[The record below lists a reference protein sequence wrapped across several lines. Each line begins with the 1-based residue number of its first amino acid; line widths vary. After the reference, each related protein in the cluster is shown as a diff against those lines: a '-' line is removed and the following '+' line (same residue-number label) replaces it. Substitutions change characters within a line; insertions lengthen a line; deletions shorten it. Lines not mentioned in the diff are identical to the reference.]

1 MPHPSHR
8 PVRSFALGAFGAL
21 AALATA
27 GRAQEPVPGGAPGTS
42 KPATKPATP
51 EAPEED
57 CCHAPVAPL
66 AGALPMDR
74 KSVKL
79 REIADKLNRSHAPFF
94 GEQALRDGEAQV
106 AKIDASTA
114 PADEMQRRTRY
125 GELLTQYGWYA
136 EAIEQ
141 YTRVHE
147 LAEASDDARTV
158 RQMLK
163 ELGIASMRLGE
174 RANCVK
180 RHNADSCLFPLK
192 DGAIHVE
199 RTGSEQAIGY
209 FTELLQSTP
218 RDNGTAWL
226 LNVAAMTL
234 GTYPDAVP
242 KRWRI
247 PPERLVSEHEL
258 PRMPD
263 RARELGLS
271 GTNRAGGSVMDDL
284 DGDGRLDLVVS
295 SMDTRTRLRVW
306 LQREPG
312 KFEECG
318 EALGLG
324 GQLGG
329 LQLFHLDADND
340 GRLDLLVQRGGW
352 MGKSGEIPNSLLI
365 QQKDGTFVD
374 RTQEAGIEIAAPSQ
388 SAAFADI
395 DLDGDLDLFL
405 GYEGAGDRYP
415 SKLFR
420 NRGDGTFED
429 ATQKLGIRSCGFVK
443 GCVFGDYDRDGF
455 PDLYVSTMN
464 GPNRLYQNQRG
475 EKFVD
480 VAPALG
486 VTEPIDSFSSFF
498 FDYDQDGWLD
508 LYASGYPN
516 IDRVGAT
523 GAYWIAGEKR
533 CELNKLY
540 RNNRLGGFDD
550 VTEEVGLD
558 RVAFPMGSSFG
569 DVDGDGYPEIYLATG
584 APDYATLFPNAMYRN
599 DRGQRFQEVTSATG
613 TGHLQ
618 KGHGVS
624 FGDLDGDGDEDL
636 FVQTGGAYA
645 DDTFVN
651 ACYENPRSGRHW
663 LTVVTRGTTSNRS
676 GLGARLRLRIA
687 EPSGERDLYAV
698 VGLCSSFGGN
708 SFQEEF
714 GLGDATRIVELEVEW
729 PASRTTQRFTDV
741 PLDTRIVV
749 VEGEAKMAPLTRSA
763 LRE

>member
-1 MPHPSHR
+1 MFFSSGR
-8 PVRSFALGAFGAL
+8 PIRPLALGAVAFGAY
-21 AALATA
+21 ALPAT
-27 GRAQEPVPGGAPGTS
+27 AQEPAPQ
-42 KPATKPATP
+42 PAPQPAP
-51 EAPEED
+51 AAQHD
-57 CCHAPVAPL
+57 CCHEPVPAL
-66 AGALPMDR
+66 VGELPMDR

-79 REIADKLNRSHAPFF
+79 REIADRLNRSAAPFF
-94 GEQALRDGEAQV
+94 GEQALRDLEVQV
-106 AKIDASTA
+106 AKIDATTGA
-114 PADEMQRRTRY
+114 AEVVRRRSRY
-125 GELLTQYGWYA
+125 GQMLTQYGYYE

-141 YTRVHE
+141 FTLAKEV
-147 LAEASDDARTV
+147 AEASDDPRSV

-163 ELGIASMRLGE
+163 ELGIAAMRLGE

-199 RTGSEQAIGY
+199 RSGSELAIGY
-209 FTELLQSTP
+209 FTELLQTAP
-218 RDNGTAWL
+218 RDSGTAWL

-247 PPERLVSEHEL
+247 PPERLASEHEL

-263 RARELGLS
+263 RARELGFS
-271 GTNRAGGSVMDDL
+271 GANRAGGSVMDDI

-306 LQREPG
+306 LQREAG

-365 QQKDGTFVD
+365 QQPDGTFVD
-374 RTQEAGIEIAAPSQ
+374 RTLEAGIEIAAPSQ
-388 SAAFADI
+388 AAAFADV

-405 GYEGAGDRYP
+405 GFEGAGDKYP

-420 NRGDGTFED
+420 NKGDGTFED
-429 ATQKLGIRSCGFVK
+429 ATQKMGVRSCGFVK
-443 GCVFGDYDRDGF
+443 GCAFGDYDRDGY

-464 GPNRLYQNQRG
+464 GPNRLFQNQRG

-486 VTEPIDSFSSFF
+486 LTEPIDSFSCFF

-516 IDRVGAT
+516 IDRPGAT
-523 GAYWIAGEKR
+523 GAYWIEGEKR

-540 RNNRLGGFDD
+540 RNNRLGGFED
-550 VTEEVGLD
+550 VTEAVGLD

-584 APDYATLFPNAMYRN
+584 APDYATLFPNSMYRN
-599 DRGQRFQEVTSATG
+599 DRGQRFQDVTAATG

-618 KGHGVS
+618 KGHGVA

-651 ACYENPRSGRHW
+651 AYYENPRRGRHW
-663 LTVVTRGTTSNRS
+663 LTVVTRGTTSNRC
-676 GLGARLRLRIA
+676 GLGTRLRVRIA
-687 EPSGERDLYAV
+687 EPAGERDLHAV

-729 PASRTTQRFTDV
+729 PASRTTQLFTDV
-741 PLDTRIVV
+741 PLDARIEV
-749 VEGEAKMAPLTRSA
+749 VEGHAQVQPLARSA
-763 LRE
+763 MRD